1 MFLSRERPVTVREWL
16 MTLDTYTNETYGRP
30 ASAAVVSGTCVACEA
45 TIRAFST
52 LAAAHIYSQRGL
64 CERCQAAQRS
74 ISDTIVPFNQ
84 NYRAVY
90 E

>member
-1 MFLSRERPVTVREWL
+1 MTMREWL
-16 MTLDTYTNETYGRP
+16 MTLDTYTNDTYGRP
-30 ASAAVVSGTCVACEA
+30 ASSAIAGGTCVVCEG
-45 TIRAFST
+45 TTGAFST

-74 ISDTIVPFNQ
+74 ISDKIVPFNQ
-84 NYRAVY
+84 NYRIVS